1 MKITNKT
8 SLKIIAI
15 IAILSFFNYKQDAL
29 ACSCG
34 CNVFNV
40 GTQSLFP
47 NSEGNLIF
55 VEYGYANQ
63 KTPWHN
69 NYKASANDI
78 HHQQIKTQS
87 VNVGFQKSFNRSW
100 TMQTKVPFVK
110 RLLVNKVHNHM
121 SNSEGV
127 EKINH
132 NAIGDIKLIATYTGI
147 NQDMSSGI
155 NFGVKLPTGSND
167 YSKFGSSAQI
177 GTGSTDIIL
186 GAYKILHLEQNPNL
200 KLFSQFNFQ
209 RSITTSNKYRP
220 GDELTVASGFG
231 YTINNSKI
239 NLPKISPILQITAI
253 KKNTDSQSNGDSH
266 NTGYSQVFISPAIE
280 VNFANMKAYF
290 DVQMPIYRYVN
301 GNQLVSNNLYRTI
314 IGYNF

>member
-15 IAILSFFNYKQDAL
+15 IAILSFFSYRQYAS

-69 NYKASANDI
+69 NYKPLVNDI

-100 TMQTKVPFVK
+100 TMQAKVPFVK
-110 RLLVNKVHNHM
+110 RLLVNKVYNHM
-121 SNSEGV
+121 SDSEGV

-132 NAIGDIKLIATYTGI
+132 NAVGDIKLIATYTGI

-186 GAYKILHLEQNPNL
+186 GAYKILHLEQNFL
-200 KLFSQFNFQ
+200 IQ
-209 RSITTSNKYRP
+209 
-220 GDELTVASGFG
+220 
-231 YTINNSKI
+231 KI
-239 NLPKISPILQITAI
+239 
-253 KKNTDSQSNGDSH
+253 
-266 NTGYSQVFISPAIE
+266 Y
-280 VNFANMKAYF
+280 
-290 DVQMPIYRYVN
+290 
-301 GNQLVSNNLYRTI
+301 
-314 IGYNF
+314 

>member
-1 MKITNKT
+1 M
-8 SLKIIAI
+8 
-15 IAILSFFNYKQDAL
+15 
-29 ACSCG
+29 
-34 CNVFNV
+34 
-40 GTQSLFP
+40 
-47 NSEGNLIF
+47 
-55 VEYGYANQ
+55 
-63 KTPWHN
+63 
-69 NYKASANDI
+69 
-78 HHQQIKTQS
+78 
-87 VNVGFQKSFNRSW
+87 
-100 TMQTKVPFVK
+100 
-110 RLLVNKVHNHM
+110 
-121 SNSEGV
+121 
-127 EKINH
+127 
-132 NAIGDIKLIATYTGI
+132 
-147 NQDMSSGI
+147 
-155 NFGVKLPTGSND
+155 PTGSND

-280 VNFANMKAYF
+280 VNFANMKVYF